1 MNNTRIDWC
10 DCTWN
15 PVTGCLNGCDYC
27 YARSIAKRFGGRWD
41 ETVNRSLGAD
51 GGIHEV
57 EAQMTRHTSGKNRCV
72 PVHSVA
78 APYPFGFDPT
88 FHSYRLD
95 EPLKKQKGQNIF
107 VCSMADLFGRWVPT
121 RWIVEVLDA
130 CRKAP
135 QHNYLFLTKFPERYV
150 ELDHL
155 ALLPHEENFWYG
167 ATTTN
172 VDQME
177 WAADSI
183 GNLPKSCNTFLSI
196 EPLVEDITCS
206 IGWLSSMIQSS
217 VPYFKWII
225 IGAMTGPG
233 SESRQPCREW
243 VEKIVEDAKNELSPF
258 YPIPVFMKDNLRK
271 VWGRD
276 LIQEFPEKLEA
287 QG

>member
-10 DCTWN
+10 DSTWN
-15 PVTGCLNGCDYC
+15 PVTGCKGGCDYC
-27 YARSIAKRFGGRWD
+27 YARSIANRFGGW
-41 ETVNRSLGAD
+41 TT
-51 GGIHEV
+51 GGVKTTQNFFSDPPVLDSPLLLE
-57 EAQMTRHTSGKNRCV
+57 RKSGKV
-72 PVHSVA
+72 VK
-78 APYPFGFDPT
+78 APYPFAFTPT
-88 FHSYRLD
+88 FHRYRLE

-107 VCSMADLFGRWVPT
+107 VGSMSDLFGRWVPT
-121 RWIVEVLDA
+121 KWIVEVLDI

-167 ATTTN
+167 ATITN
-172 VDQME
+172 AKQMKR
-177 WAADSI
+177 AADSI
-183 GNLPKSCNTFLSI
+183 GQLRQEVRSFFSM
-196 EPLVEDITCS
+196 EPLMEDVARS
-206 IGWLSSMIQSS
+206 EAWEMSYNGA
-217 VPYFKWII
+217 YANWII

-233 SESRQPCREW
+233 SESQQPCREW

>member
-1 MNNTRIDWC
+1 MPGASQT
-10 DCTWN
+10 
-15 PVTGCLNGCDYC
+15 
-27 YARSIAKRFGGRWD
+27 AS
-41 ETVNRSLGAD
+41 AD
-51 GGIHEV
+51 GPRAGSRPHKTSSAIPPVLDSPLLLE
-57 EAQMTRHTSGKNRCV
+57 RKSGKV
-72 PVHSVA
+72 VK
-78 APYPFGFDPT
+78 APYPFAFTPT
-88 FHSYRLD
+88 FHRYRLE
-95 EPLKKQKGQNIF
+95 EPLKKRKGQNIF
-107 VCSMADLFGRWVPT
+107 VGSMADLFGRWVPT
-121 RWIVEVLDA
+121 KWIVEVLDI
-130 CRKAP
+130 CREAP
-135 QHNYLFLTKFPERYV
+135 QHNYLFLTKFPERYA
-150 ELDHL
+150 ELDHM

>member
-10 DCTWN
+10 DSTWN
-15 PVTGCLNGCDYC
+15 PVTGCKGGCDYC
-27 YARSIAKRFGGRWD
+27 YARSIAKHFGGRWD
-41 ETVNRSLGAD
+41 ETLNRSLGAD
-51 GGIHEV
+51 GGIHEI
-57 EAQMTRHTSGKNRCV
+57 ESQMTRHTSGKNRSI

-78 APYPFGFDPT
+78 APYPFVFDPT
-88 FHSYRLD
+88 FHRYRLE

-107 VCSMADLFGRWVPT
+107 VGSMADLFGRWVPT
-121 RWIVEVLDA
+121 KWIVEVLDI

-167 ATTTN
+167 ATITN
-172 VDQME
+172 AKQMKR
-177 WAADSI
+177 AADSI
-183 GNLPKSCNTFLSI
+183 GQLPQEVRSFFSM
-196 EPLVEDITCS
+196 EPLMEDVARS
-206 IGWLSSMIQSS
+206 EAWEM
-217 VPYFKWII
+217 PYNGAYANWII

-233 SESRQPCREW
+233 SESQQPCREW
-243 VEKIVEDAKNELSPF
+243 VERIVDDAKNELSPF

-287 QG
+287 QR

>member
-10 DCTWN
+10 YSTWN
-15 PVTGCLNGCDYC
+15 PVTGCKGGCDYC
-27 YARSIAKRFGGRWD
+27 YARSIANRFGGW
-41 ETVNRSLGAD
+41 TT
-51 GGIHEV
+51 GGVKTTQNFFSDPPVLDSPLLLE
-57 EAQMTRHTSGKNRCV
+57 RKSGKV
-72 PVHSVA
+72 VK
-78 APYPFGFDPT
+78 APYPFAFTPT
-88 FHSYRLD
+88 FHRYRLE

-107 VCSMADLFGRWVPT
+107 VGSMSDLFGRWVPT
-121 RWIVEVLDA
+121 KWIVEVLDI

-167 ATTTN
+167 ATITN
-172 VDQME
+172 AKQMKR
-177 WAADSI
+177 AADSI
-183 GNLPKSCNTFLSI
+183 GQLRQEVRSFFSM
-196 EPLVEDITCS
+196 EPLMEDVARS
-206 IGWLSSMIQSS
+206 EAWEMSYNGA
-217 VPYFKWII
+217 YANWII

-233 SESRQPCREW
+233 SESQQPCREW
-243 VEKIVEDAKNELSPF
+243 VERIVDDAKNELSPF

-287 QG
+287 QR

>member
-10 DCTWN
+10 DSTWN
-15 PVTGCLNGCDYC
+15 PVTGCLKGCDYC
-27 YARSIAKRFGGRWD
+27 YARSIANRFGGW
-41 ETVNRSLGAD
+41 TT
-51 GGIHEV
+51 GGVKTTQNFFNDPPVLNTPLLLE
-57 EAQMTRHTSGKNRCV
+57 RKNGKV
-72 PVHSVA
+72 VK
-78 APYPFGFDPT
+78 APYPFAFTPT
-88 FHSYRLD
+88 FHRYRLD

-121 RWIVEVLDA
+121 RWIVEVLDT
-130 CRKAP
+130 CRRAP

-167 ATTTN
+167 ATITN
-172 VDQME
+172 AKQMKR
-177 WAADSI
+177 AADSI
-183 GNLPKSCNTFLSI
+183 GQLRQEVRSFFSM
-196 EPLVEDITCS
+196 EPLMEDVARS
-206 IGWLSSMIQSS
+206 EAWEMAYNGA
-217 VPYFKWII
+217 YANWII

-233 SESRQPCREW
+233 SESQQPCREW
-243 VEKIVEDAKNELSPF
+243 VERIVDDVKNELSPF
-258 YPIPVFMKDNLRK
+258 YPIPVFMKGNLRK

>member
-10 DCTWN
+10 DSTWN
-15 PVTGCLNGCDYC
+15 PVTGCKGGCDYC
-27 YARSIAKRFGGRWD
+27 YARSIANRFGGW
-41 ETVNRSLGAD
+41 TT
-51 GGIHEV
+51 GGVKTTQNFFSDPPVLDSPLLLE
-57 EAQMTRHTSGKNRCV
+57 RKSGKV
-72 PVHSVA
+72 VK
-78 APYPFGFDPT
+78 APYPFAFTPT
-88 FHSYRLD
+88 FHRYRLE

-107 VCSMADLFGRWVPT
+107 VGSMSDLFGRWVPT
-121 RWIVEVLDA
+121 KWIVEVLDI

-167 ATTTN
+167 ATITN
-172 VDQME
+172 AKQMKR
-177 WAADSI
+177 AADSI
-183 GNLPKSCNTFLSI
+183 GQLRQEVRSFFSM
-196 EPLVEDITCS
+196 EPLMEDVARS
-206 IGWLSSMIQSS
+206 EAWEMSYNGA
-217 VPYFKWII
+217 YANWII

-233 SESRQPCREW
+233 SESQQPCREW
-243 VEKIVEDAKNELSPF
+243 VERIVDDAKNELSPF

-287 QG
+287 QR

>member
-10 DCTWN
+10 DSTWN
-15 PVTGCLNGCDYC
+15 PVTGCKGGCDYC
-27 YARSIAKRFGGRWD
+27 YARIIANRFGGW
-41 ETVNRSLGAD
+41 TT
-51 GGIHEV
+51 GGVKTTQNFFSDPPVLDSPLLLE
-57 EAQMTRHTSGKNRCV
+57 RKSGKV
-72 PVHSVA
+72 VK
-78 APYPFGFDPT
+78 APYPFAFTPT
-88 FHSYRLD
+88 FHRYCLE

-107 VCSMADLFGRWVPT
+107 VGSMSDLFGRWVPT
-121 RWIVEVLDA
+121 KWIVEVLDI

-167 ATTTN
+167 ATITN
-172 VDQME
+172 AKQMKR
-177 WAADSI
+177 AADSI
-183 GNLPKSCNTFLSI
+183 GQLRQEVRSFFSM
-196 EPLVEDITCS
+196 EPLMEDVARS
-206 IGWLSSMIQSS
+206 EAWEMSYNGA
-217 VPYFKWII
+217 YANWII

-233 SESRQPCREW
+233 SESQQPCREW
-243 VEKIVEDAKNELSPF
+243 VERIVDDAKNELSPF

-287 QG
+287 QR